1 MEQILGNSD
10 ISDWIGSKNTSCGI
24 VDIVTAE
31 LINSTIE
38 NIGARRLHTILER
51 VLEDI
56 SFTAADKSGESVVI
70 DAEYVKNNVNEL
82 SKDTDLSKYI
92 L

>member
-1 MEQILGNSD
+1 MCIRDSFSED
-10 ISDWIGSKNTSCGI
+10 GI
-24 VDIVTAE
+24 DAIATLAVD
-31 LINSTIE
+31 INSTIE

-56 SFTAADKSGESVVI
+56 SFTAADKGGEKITI
-70 DAEYVKNNVNEL
+70 DAEYVKNNVSEL
-82 SKDTDLSKYI
+82 SKDTDLTKYI

>member
-1 MEQILGNSD
+1 
-10 ISDWIGSKNTSCGI
+10 
-24 VDIVTAE
+24 
-31 LINSTIE
+31 
-38 NIGARRLHTILER
+38 
-51 VLEDI
+51 
-56 SFTAADKSGESVVI
+56 VI

>member
-1 MEQILGNSD
+1 MCIRDRLGTENVTVKFTED
-10 ISDWIGSKNTSCGI
+10 GI
-24 VDIVTAE
+24 DAIATLAVE
-31 LINSTIE
+31 INSTIE